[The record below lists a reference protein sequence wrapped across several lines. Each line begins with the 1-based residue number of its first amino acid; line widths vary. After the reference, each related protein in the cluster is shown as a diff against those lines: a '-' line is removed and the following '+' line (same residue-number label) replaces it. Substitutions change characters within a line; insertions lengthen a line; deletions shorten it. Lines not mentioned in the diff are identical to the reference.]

1 MKILIIGGGL
11 AGRLLSWFL
20 VKGGASVA
28 LVDDHRPDAA
38 TRVSAGIIMPVTG
51 RRIVKTAN
59 AANILPFAFKF
70 YREIQSLTDRVI
82 ISENNILHLFNS
94 EGNRNDWL
102 ARSAEPDMQGYLKEV
117 LSPSQV
123 HPAIIAAY
131 GGMMI
136 GHSGMVRPDHLEETM
151 TEHMST
157 SCHFIN
163 SHISND
169 EWEIADGH
177 VIFRNDHY
185 DSVILCQGQAATTEP
200 LTSWIPFKPAK
211 GEILDFVT
219 QDLPDDK
226 VIIGSGYVEP
236 LGKGR
241 FRAGSTYE
249 WEQLDTL
256 PTESARKVLTE
267 IIGQTVRCNY
277 TITAHRAGIRP
288 AMIDRR
294 PVIGFHPS
302 HTQVGIF
309 NGLGAK
315 GVMQGPYYAN
325 MAAAYFLEGREPDS
339 DVDLRRFLKHYQW
352 I

>member
-20 VKGGASVA
+20 VKKGANVT
-28 LVDDHRPDAA
+28 LVDDPRPDAA

-59 AANILPFAFKF
+59 AVNILPFAINF
-70 YREIQSLTDRVI
+70 YREMQSLAQHYI
-82 ISENNILHLFNS
+82 FCENNILHLFNS

-102 ARSAEPDMQGYLKEV
+102 ARSAETDMQGYLSEA
-117 LSPSQV
+117 LTPSQI
-123 HPAIIAAY
+123 HPAIKAPF

-136 GHSGMVRPDHLEETM
+136 GHSGMVRSDYLEKTL
-151 TEHMST
+151 TEQLTVS
-157 SCHFIN
+157 
-163 SHISND
+163 SHIINANISSA
-169 EWEIADGH
+169 EWAIGNGH
-177 VIFRNDHY
+177 VFFRNERFDRM
-185 DSVILCQGQAATTEP
+185 ILCQGHAATNQP

-211 GEILDFVT
+211 GEILDFLSA
-219 QDLPDDK
+219 DLPDDK

-236 LGKGR
+236 LGNGR

-256 PTESARKVLTE
+256 PTESARAA
-267 IIGQTVRCNY
+267 IIEVIEQTVRCNY
-277 TITAHRAGIRP
+277 TITGHHAGIRP

-302 HTQVGIF
+302 HSEVGIF

-325 MAAAYFLEGREPDS
+325 MAAEYFLGGKEPDA
-339 DVDLRRFLKHYQW
+339 DVDLRRFLKHYQLN
-352 I
+352 